1 MTLIPLRTICWN
13 DHRNTAF
20 VYNYK
25 TLWHISKL
33 NSHYS
38 FDFAHLLAH

>member
-20 VYNYK
+20 VYNK